1 MAVNEKDFMKP
12 QPKAELVVRRDHSL
26 NGFKIFTAS
35 EDAAEWVKREMPAYG
50 QLCIIYPNQFFILV
64 APTFDKEEVVR
75 YAESYNQV
83 TPTLT
88 DIS

>member
-1 MAVNEKDFMKP
+1 MSKP
-12 QPKAELVVRRDHSL
+12 KPKAELVVKHNHSL
-26 NGFKIFTAS
+26 TSFVIFTAS

-50 QLCIIYPNQFFILV
+50 QLCIIYPNQFLILV